1 MSATG
6 ELTGT
11 LRIDFVGRE
20 GALRREENRDDDEL
34 GRKQALEDDIKR
46 WIPFTASLDNTTI
59 SNWDDVEQPLHVETT
74 LTLPAVASSAGS
86 RVLMPA
92 EIFRGQQSAAFQAQ
106 KRVNM
111 VYFQYPY
118 QESDDL
124 KIHVPASYKIA
135 SLPAHPKLDRGL
147 VIYNLSASQ
156 DANTAEIKRDLV
168 MNAMLLGK
176 DAYPALRAFFFA
188 VKSADDSQIVLQN
201 AANAGN

>member
-1 MSATG
+1 
-6 ELTGT
+6 
-11 LRIDFVGRE
+11 
-20 GALRREENRDDDEL
+20 
-34 GRKQALEDDIKR
+34 
-46 WIPFTASLDNTTI
+46 
-59 SNWDDVEQPLHVETT
+59 
-74 LTLPAVASSAGS
+74 
-86 RVLMPA
+86 
-92 EIFRGQQSAAFQAQ
+92 
-106 KRVNM
+106 M